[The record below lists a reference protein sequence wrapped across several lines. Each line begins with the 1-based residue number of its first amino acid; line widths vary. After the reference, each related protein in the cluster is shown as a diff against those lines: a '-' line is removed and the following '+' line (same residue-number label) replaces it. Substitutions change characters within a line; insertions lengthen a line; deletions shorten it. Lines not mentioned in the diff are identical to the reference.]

1 MAVLSNNT
9 GIFPD
14 EGGPPPRERIWK
26 VGSQT
31 DEFYRGAL
39 ITAAV
44 GTGTAVCTSAD
55 ASEFVGISLERKT
68 FTAAAGTLRVY
79 IDGVFWWATAYAADA
94 NYANTGYAACTA
106 ASDNPADIIQLA
118 AGTTGQIGTLV
129 HVDVTGTSGWFDIGI
144 GARGARGAN
153 S

>member
-1 MAVLSNNT
+1 MAALSADT

-14 EGGPPPRERIWK
+14 EGGPAPRERIWK
-26 VGSQT
+26 VGAIT
-31 DEFYRGAL
+31 DEIYRGAL
-39 ITAAV
+39 VTAAA
-44 GTGTAVCTSAD
+44 GTGTAVVTSLD
-55 ASEFVGISLERKT
+55 ASEFVGVSLERKS
-68 FTAAAGTLRVY
+68 FTGTAGFLRVY
-79 IDGVFWWATAYAADA
+79 IDGVFWWATTYAADA

-144 GARGARGAN
+144 GARGARGTN